1 MGSFSADLRVMRR
14 VLDWAPVVLG
24 VIFML
29 LLGYQRRDMA
39 FHAKNDFVTFYAGAK
54 LAGTPELYSKTAN
67 VEAIR
72 GLVGQDLGV
81 MYIRAPFYAAIL
93 KPMAWLPFLT
103 AYAVFSL
110 LSLSAYVWFTARFT
124 RECSALPFLSAISI
138 PFLADLSAGQDASF
152 MLAILGAAILLMRR
166 KNRDFAAGLV
176 LSLCAFKFHLFL
188 FVPLLL
194 LLKRRWTIVSGG
206 IAGTAALTL
215 LGMLVNGA
223 DSMLRWIKVLRDPW
237 INPDAGGMPNIHGL
251 VACLN
256 GGMRLEA
263 VLIAAVCVVF
273 VWMTLRT
280 TNFELLFAASL
291 VCGLL
296 VGFHSTIVDDLVL
309 FPVMVLVLASSQL
322 VPLRAAVGLILTPIP
337 YFLVLAGPPY
347 AAAFP
352 ISLLLMLFAMAFDV
366 WKAGRAK
373 GHIRNEGVVVPG
385 VIQA

>member
-1 MGSFSADLRVMRR
+1 MGSFSADLGVMRR
-14 VLDWAPVVLG
+14 VLDWAPVALG

-39 FHAKNDFVTFYAGAK
+39 FHAKNDFVTFYTGAK
-54 LAGTPELYSKTAN
+54 LAGTPELYSRAAN
-67 VEAIR
+67 VETIR

-93 KPMAWLPFLT
+93 KPMAWLPFLS
-103 AYAVFSL
+103 AYALFSL
-110 LSLSAYVWFTARFT
+110 LSLSAYVWFAARFT

-152 MLAILGAAILLMRR
+152 MLAILGTAILLMRR
-166 KNRDFAAGLV
+166 ERDFAAGLV

-194 LLKRRWTIVSGG
+194 LLKRRWSIVSGG

-309 FPVMVLVLASSQL
+309 FPVMVLVLASSQQVL
-322 VPLRAAVGLILTPIP
+322 LRAAAGLILTPIP

-347 AAAFP
+347 SAVFP
-352 ISLLLMLFAMAFDV
+352 IVLLLMLLAMAFDV
-366 WKAGRAK
+366 WNAGRMA
-373 GHIRNEGVVVPG
+373 GHIKSEGNVVPG